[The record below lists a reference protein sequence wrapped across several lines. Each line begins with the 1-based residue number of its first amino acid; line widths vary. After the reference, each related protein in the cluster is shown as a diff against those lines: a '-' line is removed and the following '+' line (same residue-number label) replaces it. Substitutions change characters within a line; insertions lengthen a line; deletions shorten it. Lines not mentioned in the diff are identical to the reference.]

1 MSKTAKSPARQN
13 IVRGNVDG
21 ILIQDSQGDIN
32 ITQTIQSGADE
43 VDALFITLRAYLAER
58 KPGPKQAGNEE
69 VETVLAT
76 LESEAAKGEAADTG
90 KLERWMKVLAGMAP
104 DIMDVILASLS
115 GPLSGF
121 GMVFKKIAER
131 SQAPVV

>member
-21 ILIQDSQGDIN
+21 ILIQDSQGDIH
-32 ITQTIQSGADE
+32 ITQNAQSGADE
-43 VDALFITLRAYLAER
+43 IDALFTTLRAYLSER
-58 KPGPKQAGNEE
+58 KPGPEQAANEE

-76 LESEAAKGEAADTG
+76 LESEAAKGETADTS
-90 KLERWMKVLAGMAP
+90 KLERWMKILAGMAP
-104 DIMDVILASLS
+104 DIMDVILASFN

-131 SQAPVV
+131 SHSPVA